1 MSPLPQLFQTRHCGW
16 SYPVNALQRCFFG
29 SRQAMTSAA
38 HGVEIGTP
46 AGQALK
52 KTLKE
57 SSLGG
62 FESKNEICF
71 YNMGDLSDL
80 TKKQ

>member
-1 MSPLPQLFQTRHCGW
+1 MCAAFS
-16 SYPVNALQRCFFG
+16 ALEP
-29 SRQAMTSAA
+29 SNHTTP

-62 FESKNEICF
+62 FEARVRF
-71 YNMGDLSDL
+71 VFTTWG
-80 TKKQ
+80 T

>member
-1 MSPLPQLFQTRHCGW
+1 MCAAFS
-16 SYPVNALQRCFFG
+16 ALEP
-29 SRQAMTSAA
+29 SNHTTP

-46 AGQALK
+46 AGQALEILK

-62 FESKNEICF
+62 FESKSEICF
-71 YNMGDLSDL
+71 YDMGDLSDL
-80 TKKQ
+80 TKKQQISIYCF

>member
-1 MSPLPQLFQTRHCGW
+1 MCAAFS
-16 SYPVNALQRCFFG
+16 ALEPG
-29 SRQAMTSAA
+29 NHTTP

-46 AGQALK
+46 AGQALEILK

-62 FESKNEICF
+62 FEARVRF
-71 YNMGDLSDL
+71 VFTTWG
-80 TKKQ
+80 T